1 MNILQHGKNFLRVRT
16 SGKNHLSAAYPTSQ
30 GIRRTVMGFE
40 SIPSTWG
47 TLGNAENGQLHTG
60 VRK

>member
-16 SGKNHLSAAYPTSQ
+16 SGKNHSSATYPTSQ
-30 GIRRTVMGFE
+30 GIWRAVMGLE
-40 SIPSTWG
+40 SIPSTRG
-47 TLGNAENGQLHTG
+47 VLGNAENGQLNTG